1 MDYHTPDRKGSL
13 SCVSTHL
20 YNDTI
25 AAIATPPGRGG
36 IGIIRISG
44 LRAAQLLESIC
55 GRLPV
60 PREATLLDFHEYG
73 TREPGQVLDRGIALY
88 FPAPHSF
95 TGEDVCELQ
104 AHGGPVV
111 LDMLLQTVIRHGAR
125 LARPGEFSERAY
137 LNNKLDLTQAE
148 AIADLIDSSSRQA
161 ARNAMRSLQG
171 AFSRRINELLEELIG
186 FRVYVEASIDFP
198 EEEVDFLAEE
208 TVAERLAALLQK
220 VEEVRNSARNGVLL
234 RDGMTLVL
242 AGKPN
247 AGKSSLM
254 NQLAGRDTA
263 IVTAIPGTTRDL
275 LREQITLDG
284 LPLHIIDTAGL
295 RSTPNEIER
304 EGVRRAI
311 EEIRRADHLLL
322 VIDASSNDC
331 PRQILEENF
340 GDFID
345 ELPPI
350 TVLMNKCDLVAT
362 EPRIELGGTYPVI
375 ALSALSGA
383 GLDLLRDH
391 LKQSVGYQAPDSGD
405 FSARRRHLDALERTL
420 CALQAAKQQWNAGEL
435 LAEHLRSAQQALGE
449 ITGEF
454 TPDDLLG
461 QIFSSFCIGK

>member
-1 MDYHTPDRKGSL
+1 M

-20 YNDTI
+20 HHDTI

-36 IGIIRISG
+36 IGVIRISG
-44 LRAAQLLESIC
+44 SQAPAVLEAIC
-55 GRLPV
+55 GRLPP
-60 PREATLLDFHEYG
+60 PRQATLLDFHDCV
-73 TREPGQVLDRGIALY
+73 TQEPIPVLDRGIALY
-88 FPAPHSF
+88 FPAPNSF

-104 AHGGPVV
+104 AHGGPIV
-111 LDMLLQTVIRHGAR
+111 LDMLLQAIIRLGAR
-125 LARPGEFSERAY
+125 QARPGEFSERAY

-148 AIADLIDSSSRQA
+148 AIADLIDSSTRQA

-171 AFSRRINELLEELIG
+171 AFSRRIDDLLEELIG

-198 EEEVDFLAEE
+198 EEEVDFLAEPQL
-208 TVAERLAALLQK
+208 TDRLDGLLEK
-220 VEEVRNSARNGVLL
+220 VEHVRSSARNGVLL

-254 NQLAGRDTA
+254 NQLAGRNTA

-295 RSTPNEIER
+295 RSTTDEIER

-311 EEIRRADHLLL
+311 EEIRRADRLLL
-322 VIDASSNDC
+322 VVDASGTDS
-331 PRQILEENF
+331 PQQVLEEYF
-340 GDFID
+340 GAFID

-350 TVLMNKCDLVAT
+350 TVLMNKCDLTAT
-362 EPRIELGGTYPVI
+362 EPAIELDGSYPLI
-375 ALSALSGA
+375 ALSARSGA
-383 GLDLLRDH
+383 GLELLRDH
-391 LKQSVGYQAPDSGD
+391 LKQSVGYQYADSGD

-420 CALQAAKQQWNAGEL
+420 CALQSAKQQCNAGEL
-435 LAEHLRSAQQALGE
+435 LAEHLRMAQQALGE

-454 TPDDLLG
+454 TPDDLLD

>member
-1 MDYHTPDRKGSL
+1 MSA
-13 SCVSTHL
+13 HL
-20 YNDTI
+20 HNDTI
-25 AAIATPPGRGG
+25 AAIATAPGRGG
-36 IGIIRISG
+36 IGVIRISG
-44 LRAAQLLESIC
+44 ALAPALLSSIC
-55 GRLPV
+55 GRLPQ
-60 PREATLLDFHEYG
+60 PRLATLLDFHECG
-73 TREPGQVLDRGIALY
+73 TQTSRQVLDRGIALY

-95 TGEDVCELQ
+95 TGEDVAELQ

-111 LDMLLQTVIRHGAR
+111 LDLLLQEIIRLGAR

-137 LNNKLDLTQAE
+137 LNNKLDLIQAE

-171 AFSRRINELLEELIG
+171 AFSARVNELLEDLTG
-186 FRVYVEASIDFP
+186 LRVYVEASIDFP
-198 EEEVDFLAEE
+198 EEEVNFLADLQ
-208 TVAERLAALLQK
+208 VAARLDTLLEK
-220 VEEVRNSARNGVLL
+220 LGDVRHTARNGVLL

-295 RSTPNEIER
+295 RSSPDEIER

-311 EEIRRADHLLL
+311 GEIRRADRLLL
-322 VIDASSNDC
+322 VIDSSSNDC
-331 PRQILEENF
+331 PQQILAENF
-340 GDFID
+340 GEFID

-350 TVLMNKCDLVAT
+350 TVLMNKCDLVAAT
-362 EPRIELGGTYPVI
+362 PAIELGGQYPI
-375 ALSALSGA
+375 ITLSALSGT
-383 GLDLLRDH
+383 GLELLREH
-391 LKQSVGYQAPDSGD
+391 LKQSVGYQHADSGD
-405 FSARRRHLDALERTL
+405 FSARRRHLDALERTHS
-420 CALQAAKQQWNAGEL
+420 ALLDAKQQWHAGEL
-435 LAEHLRSAQQALGE
+435 LAEHLREAQQALGE

>member
-1 MDYHTPDRKGSL
+1 ML
-13 SCVSTHL
+13 
-20 YNDTI
+20 
-25 AAIATPPGRGG
+25 A
-36 IGIIRISG
+36 
-44 LRAAQLLESIC
+44 SIC
-55 GRLPV
+55 GRLPE
-60 PREATLLDFHEYG
+60 PRQATLLDFNEG
-73 TREPGQVLDRGIALY
+73 VTEGPRQVLDRGIALY

-95 TGEDVCELQ
+95 TGEDVAELQ

-111 LDMLLQTVIRHGAR
+111 LDLLLQEIIRLGAR

-171 AFSRRINELLEELIG
+171 AFSARVNELLEDLTSL
-186 FRVYVEASIDFP
+186 RVHVEASIDFP
-198 EEEVDFLAEE
+198 EEEVDFLADLQ
-208 TVAERLAALLQK
+208 LATHLDSLLDKLREVQK
-220 VEEVRNSARNGVLL
+220 TARNGVLL

-295 RSTPNEIER
+295 RSSPDEIER

-311 EEIRRADHLLL
+311 EEIRRADRLLL
-322 VIDASSNDC
+322 VVDSSRNDC
-331 PRQILEENF
+331 PQQILAENF
-340 GDFID
+340 GEFVD
-345 ELPPI
+345 ELPPV
-350 TVLMNKCDLVAT
+350 TVLMNKCDLVAAR
-362 EPRIELGGTYPVI
+362 PAVELGGQYPVI
-375 ALSALSGA
+375 TLSALSGA
-383 GLDLLRDH
+383 GLELLREH
-391 LKQSVGYQAPDSGD
+391 LKQSVGYHHADSGD

-420 CALQAAKQQWNAGEL
+420 SALLDARQQWNAGEL
-435 LAEHLRSAQQALGE
+435 LAEHLRAAQQGLSE

-461 QIFSSFCIGK
+461 QIFASFCIGK